1 MKKSNLI
8 CCLLFLFLGTTIAW
22 ADKYYQPG
30 SYRGNTTPRK
40 TLSEL
45 AGTGVKFMIYNAAI
59 AGNVDRTGFLRNNGV
74 QFEHDKTKER
84 DLLVYNES
92 FVYTME
98 GYDDNQDGTFD
109 WYAIKS
115 IQTGLYVDKDGKT
128 DVASAAEAKL
138 YITEWDGSPNK
149 SGVNLENWKYN
160 IVASGSVSG
169 TDSTTVFVVKN
180 GDIHWNGL
188 TDNFTT
194 WSDGHPYAFYVANEV
209 TTGDYLTDLHIY
221 SRSDMYSA
229 QVIYGY
235 IKSADQ
241 IKTNHIYEN
250 EGALSNLIDGDGTSF
265 NVTDWRVNNA
275 GDYHYY
281 QIDLGESVSSL
292 YLCMQRRPDGKN
304 APIKY
309 ELQASTAL
317 DGVYTTIGEYTTN
330 LATAAFYSSEK
341 LVLNGSYQY
350 IRIVAKERTLDNG
363 NDYMCMG
370 LSELYVLPGIP
381 EMKDAIDFVD
391 LATNDPIYTRASAK
405 KYAEIVEKYNST
417 CPEAKLLS
425 GVPVP
430 GNKYRIYAD
439 AYENGVYVNKDIM
452 ADSANL
458 SIKAAGSYHTAGDEQ
473 GKYEWYCEQTA
484 DGYLVFRNVADV
496 NKYLGNGVTVDE
508 PYKWSINTLKT
519 QRHGVPL
526 INFAMQYLAV
536 FNDGTH
542 WMGNVKD
549 AQDQTVAR
557 ASIDHDNNPETDP
570 EVVECGLCT
579 DFVFIPVSYTNG
591 EKKITINAGELA
603 QRNIQLFFDV
613 DQDGTAEEHS
623 LPYSRMFVSKER
635 FTTLKVKLL
644 CPERHVFKGVKV
656 NDAEE
661 LNTTIYTL
669 ENNELTFKFDSINSG
684 DVLNLQFEIK
694 KPFEFTDDAKLTEKP
709 ALYIIR
715 NMHKQGLMQQAR
727 PYRAPEFPDI
737 EIGGGDDEDGD
748 GEYDGPISSQTG
760 KNYYAKF
767 ESRNANMSLVGIA
780 GNTEDVTF
788 GAEGLDAYSL
798 FYFTA
803 TEDTITD
810 QYYSVNIHN
819 ATTAMK
825 CADDLLW
832 KQNGVTWYVQ
842 PKNTGDYSGYNIG
855 RTILNATNN
864 PQDAW
869 SCDHTDGDQI
879 KLKNANES
887 GTAWEFYQVPDE
899 QATRLLYEFIT
910 EVVGELNDTLA
921 VKANS
926 DDVNIDK
933 AKVGYYQQVVTTMA
947 TRAEGFYNG
956 TFTDPNGGHPISKL
970 MQFAQNLHMLE
981 HEIGYALF
989 ALPELTVEGEEDT
1002 NPHWYYVRNVN
1013 SDNYYAT
1020 FNGVDNLMSLKQ
1032 IDTSGAKKLENLF
1045 YFVGSKNSYDGVV
1058 EGTNKTYKDFPG
1070 NNLIIDEYLHAHIH
1084 NFSAKGYTLVSKNV
1098 EVAMTRPDYRPGSI
1112 GNVAT
1117 NLNLKSNEE
1126 WSIEFEYD
1134 LSGTTAYNAYG
1145 SSLLASTNNPLA
1157 DGYGNA
1163 FQVYFKDDRSIVIK
1177 VNNSD
1182 DSNRF
1187 WHTQD
1192 YFSHIKVVITYS
1204 QQKVVVDVYNSLGEK
1219 ETKTFTGVT
1228 LNDIST
1234 LSCAIPSE
1242 GFTLTNLGAYQVET
1256 MKWKEHQEATDK
1268 DQWYILPSSNADYP
1282 GLAIVIDEPN
1292 DTKMGWTNEQGSD
1305 TYVTTDLGN
1314 ADNSTWMF
1322 EKVKDFNSH
1331 LDELLAK
1338 FDNADCVIYNP
1349 ELAALMEAIRE
1360 DIAIIRE
1367 PATSYEDEERAFNE
1381 VYFTILDY
1389 ETHNGKVAAEFKAPK
1404 AGGLYTI
1411 RPYVEKNTENALSVH
1426 IDAASDSYVTREVYN
1441 ADATREDGTFDSRS
1455 VWMFEGTPA
1464 NGDYL
1469 ELNGLKLKNIHT
1481 NSYLTAGGILTV
1493 SDNENDVTLSAL
1505 GGSIAKIDVCDGFI
1519 PSGNYQVRYLK
1530 DEGFWGDALTE
1541 YPDSIGKLFESI
1553 DGHQSVH
1560 CKSIAATIGT
1570 ETNVSVTIRH
1580 DGGSHKLNILGVTLV
1595 AEDGTFT
1602 GVYRKGTAGDN
1613 PNSQTYEFTAV
1624 APGIYTV
1631 NCYVAN
1637 LNGGAN
1643 DKVQKAAGWIRINGT
1658 NDTDIVNIEGT
1669 GKMAPIG
1676 GENTKWIIEEIT
1688 ETDKISHATT
1698 VNTAG
1703 VGSIMLGYTATIP
1716 EGIEAFYPKA
1726 YSEKFV
1732 TLQSYDGVLP
1742 ANTAAILKVKDG
1754 ADKTA
1759 TYNFIYNSTAV
1770 EDNETTAPGKA
1781 TAEDGVVIAGSL
1793 YTTLVKADIHDEAMG
1808 GDVNFYMF
1816 LTNSK
1821 NLSKLYWVYENYRAD
1836 GTSTGNNDDGG
1847 YIKVNANRAYI
1858 ALAKPVA
1865 QNLSSFSLRFDTE
1878 WGTTEIEEIEDV
1890 ETENTGID
1898 TIFDLQGRKLNEIT
1912 EPGFYIVNGVKVFVK

>member
-45 AGTGVKFMIYNAAI
+45 AGTGVKFMIYNTAI
-59 AGNVDRTGFLRNNGV
+59 DGNVDRTGFLRNNGV

-98 GYDDNQDGTFD
+98 GHDDDQDGTFD

-115 IQTGLYVDKDGKT
+115 IQTGLYVNIDGKT
-128 DVASAAEAKL
+128 DVANATDAKL
-138 YITEWDGSPNK
+138 YITDWANATNK
-149 SGVNLENWKYN
+149 SGVNMENWKYN
-160 IVASGSVSG
+160 IIANGNISGG
-169 TDSTTVFVVKN
+169 DATTAFVVKN
-180 GDIHWNGL
+180 GNTCWNSEVNGFV
-188 TDNFTT
+188 TY
-194 WSDGHPYAFYVANEV
+194 SDGHPYAFYVANEV
-209 TTGDYLTDLHIY
+209 TSGDYLEDLHIY
-221 SRSDMYSA
+221 SRCDLYSA

-235 IKSADQ
+235 IKSASQ
-241 IKTNHIYEN
+241 ITSNYPFED
-250 EGALSNLIDGDGTSF
+250 EGAFSNLIDGDGTSY
-265 NVTDWRVNNA
+265 NVTDWNTYNE
-275 GDYHYY
+275 GDDHYY
-281 QIDLGESVSSL
+281 QIDLGESVESL
-292 YLCMQRRPDGKN
+292 YLCMQRRADGKN
-304 APIKY
+304 APVTY
-309 ELQASTAL
+309 ELQASTAAN
-317 DGVYTTIGEYTTN
+317 GEYTTIGEYTTN
-330 LATAAFYSSEK
+330 LETAAFYTSNIIK
-341 LVLNGSYQY
+341 LNGSYQY
-350 IRIVAKERTLDNG
+350 IRIVAKERTTTG
-363 NDYMCMG
+363 FKCMG

-381 EMKDAIDFVD
+381 EIKDAIDFVN
-391 LATNDPIYTRASAK
+391 LATEDPIYTHASAK
-405 KYAEIVEKYNST
+405 KYAEIVEIYNSE

-425 GVPVP
+425 GVPIP

-439 AYENGVYVNKDIM
+439 AYDTSAGVYVNRELM
-452 ADSANL
+452 AGDGRTAL
-458 SIKAAGSYHTAGDEQ
+458 EATGSYHTAGADK

-484 DGYLVFRNVADV
+484 DGYLVFRNVANV
-496 NKYLGNGVTVDE
+496 NKYLAFGTTADE
-508 PYKWSINTLKT
+508 PYKWSIETVNT

-526 INFAMQYLAV
+526 KNFAQQYLALA
-536 FNDGTH
+536 NDGSH
-542 WMGNVKD
+542 WMGNVT
-549 AQDQTVAR
+549 AVQNQTVAP
-557 ASIDHDNNPETDP
+557 AYVDGDNNAET
-570 EVVECGLCT
+570 EVVESGLCT
-579 DFVFIPVSYTNG
+579 DFVFIPVPFTEG
-591 EKKITINAGELA
+591 EKKITINAGKLA
-603 QRNIQLFFDV
+603 QRNIQLLFDTNN
-613 DQDGTAEEHS
+613 DGTAEAHS
-623 LPYSRMFVSKER
+623 LPYSRMFVSKEK
-635 FTTLKVKLL
+635 FATLKVKLL
-644 CPERHVFKGVKV
+644 CPERHVFNGVKV
-656 NDAEE
+656 NDVEE

-669 ENNELTFKFDSINSG
+669 KNNELTFDFDQINSG

-694 KPFEFTDDAKLTEKP
+694 KPFEFTNDADLTTEP
-709 ALYIIR
+709 HLYIIR

-727 PYRAPEFPDI
+727 PYRAAEFPDI
-737 EIGGGDDEDGD
+737 EIGGDDEDGD

-767 ESRNANMSLVGIA
+767 ETRNANMSLVGIA

-788 GAEGLDAYSL
+788 GENGLDAFSL

-803 TEDTITD
+803 TENGVADN
-810 QYYSVNIHN
+810 YYSVNIHN

-842 PKNTGDYSGYNIG
+842 PKKAGGYSGYNIG
-855 RTILNATNN
+855 RTMLNATNN
-864 PQDAW
+864 PADAW

-879 KLKNANES
+879 KLKNANVD
-887 GTAWEFYQVPDE
+887 GTAWEFYQVPDH
-899 QATRLLYEFIT
+899 QAKRLLYEFIT
-910 EVVGELNDTLA
+910 EVVDSLNTTLA
-921 VKANS
+921 GKADS

-933 AKVGYYQQVVTTMA
+933 AKVGYYQQIVTTMA
-947 TRAEGFYNG
+947 TRAAGFYDG
-956 TFTDPNGGHPISKL
+956 TYTDPNGGKPIAKL
-970 MQFAQNLHMLE
+970 LQFAQNLHMLE

-1002 NPHWYYVRNVN
+1002 NPHWYYVRNVK
-1013 SDNYYAT
+1013 SENYYAT

-1032 IDTSGAKKLENLF
+1032 IETTGTKKLENLF

-1058 EGTNKTYKDFPG
+1058 AGTNTTYKDFPG

-1098 EVAMTRPDYRPGSI
+1098 EVAMDSLPYTPGSF

-1117 NLNLKSNEE
+1117 GLSLKNNEE

-1145 SSLLASTNNPLA
+1145 SSLLASTDKPLA
-1157 DGYGNA
+1157 DNYSKG
-1163 FQVYFKDDRSIVIK
+1163 FQVYFKDDRSLVVK
-1177 VNNSD
+1177 CGNSD
-1182 DSNRF
+1182 DRYRF

-1219 ETKTFTGVT
+1219 ETLTITGVT
-1228 LNDIST
+1228 LDEIST

-1242 GFTLTNLGAYQVET
+1242 GFTLTKLGAYQVET
-1256 MKWKEHQEATDK
+1256 MKWKEHQEATAK
-1268 DQWYILPSSNADYP
+1268 DQWYILPSSNENYP
-1282 GLAIVIDEPN
+1282 GLAIVIEEPN
-1292 DTKMGWTNEQGSD
+1292 DTKMGWTNEQGGN
-1305 TYVTTDLGN
+1305 TFVATDLGN

-1338 FDNADCVIYNP
+1338 FDNKDCVIYNP
-1349 ELAALMEAIRE
+1349 ELAALMEAISE
-1360 DIAIIRE
+1360 NIAIIRNE
-1367 PATSYEDEERAFNE
+1367 ATSYEDEERAFNE

-1404 AGGLYTI
+1404 PGSLYTI
-1411 RPYVEKNTENALSVH
+1411 RPYVEKNTNNALVAH
-1426 IDAASDSYVTREVYN
+1426 IVDGDGTYVTRELYN
-1441 ADATREDGTFDSRS
+1441 AGVVRTDGTYDSRAIW
-1455 VWMFEGTPA
+1455 VFEGTEE
-1464 NGDYL
+1464 NGYL
-1469 ELNGLKLKNIHT
+1469 ALNGLNVKNLHT
-1481 NSYLTAGGILTV
+1481 QNYLTAKDDDILNI
-1493 SDNENDVTLSAL
+1493 SENAAGVTLSAL
-1505 GGSIAKIDVCDGFI
+1505 GGSLAKIDVCDCFI
-1519 PSGNYQVRYLK
+1519 PSGNYEVRYLT
-1530 DEGFWGDALTE
+1530 DQGFWGDAVAE
-1541 YPDSIGKLFESI
+1541 YPDGVGEEFAKVT
-1553 DGHQSVH
+1553 GANTVH

-1580 DGGSHKLNILGVTLV
+1580 DGGAYKLNILGVTLV
-1595 AEDGTFT
+1595 AEDGTVT

-1613 PNSQTYEFTAV
+1613 PRSQTYEFTAV

-1637 LNGGAN
+1637 LNGGDN
-1643 DKVQKAAGWIRINGT
+1643 DKVQMAAGWIAINGT
-1658 NDTDIVNIEGT
+1658 NNTDIVNIEGT
-1669 GKMAPIG
+1669 GKMARIG
-1676 GENTKWIIEEIT
+1676 GENTKWIIEEVT
-1688 ETDKISHATT
+1688 ETGKISHPTT

-1759 TYNFIYNSTAV
+1759 TYNFKYNSSAVTDETA
-1770 EDNETTAPGKA
+1770 APEKA

-1793 YTTLVKADIHDEAMG
+1793 YTTVVNAATHDEAMG
-1808 GDVNFYMF
+1808 KRDANLYMF

-1836 GTSTGNNDDGG
+1836 GSSTGNNADDGG

-1858 ALAKPVA
+1858 ALAKPIV
-1865 QNLSSFSLRFDTE
+1865 QNLASFSLRFDSE
-1878 WGTTEIEEIEDV
+1878 WGTTEIEEIEN
-1890 ETENTGID
+1890 TQAENNGVT
-1898 TIFDLQGRKLNEIT
+1898 TIFDLQGRKLSEIT
-1912 EPGFYIVNGVKVFVK
+1912 EPGIYIINGVKVFVK

>member
-30 SYRGNTTPRK
+30 SYRGDFTPRK
-40 TLSEL
+40 TLSDL
-45 AGTGVKFMIYNAAI
+45 AGTGVKFMIYDAAI
-59 AGNVDRTGFLRNNGV
+59 QGNVDRTGFLRNNGV

-98 GYDDNQDGTFD
+98 GHDDDQNGTFD

-115 IQTGLYVDKDGKT
+115 IQTGLYVNINGKT
-128 DVASAAEAKL
+128 DVANATDAKL
-138 YITEWDGSPNK
+138 YITDWANATNK
-149 SGVNLENWKYN
+149 SGVNMENWKYN
-160 IVASGSVSG
+160 IIANGNISGG
-169 TDSTTVFVVKN
+169 DATTAFVVKY
-180 GDIHWNGL
+180 GDDTCWNGEVNSFV
-188 TDNFTT
+188 T
-194 WSDGHPYAFYVANEV
+194 SSQGHPYAFYVANEV
-209 TTGDYLTDLHIY
+209 TSGDYLEDLHIY
-221 SRSDMYSA
+221 SRCDLYSA

-235 IKSADQ
+235 IKSASQ
-241 IKTNHIYEN
+241 ITSNYRFVD
-250 EGALSNLIDGDGTSF
+250 EGAFSNLIDGDGTSY
-265 NVTDWRVNNA
+265 NVTDWTTYNE
-275 GDYHYY
+275 GDDHYY
-281 QIDLGESVSSL
+281 QIDLGESVESL
-292 YLCMQRRPDGKN
+292 YLCMQRRADGKN
-304 APIKY
+304 APVKY
-309 ELQASTAL
+309 ELQACATA
-317 DGVYTTIGEYTTN
+317 DGQYTPIGEYTTN
-330 LATAAFYSSEK
+330 LETAAFYSSDNI
-341 LVLNGSYQY
+341 VLNGSYQH
-350 IRIVAKERTLDNG
+350 IRIVAKERTTTG
-363 NDYMCMG
+363 FKCMG
-370 LSELYVLPGIP
+370 LSELYVLPGTQEI
-381 EMKDAIDFVD
+381 KDAIDFVN
-391 LATNDPIYTRASAK
+391 LATNDPIYTHASAK
-405 KYAEIVEKYNST
+405 KYAEIVEKYNSK

-425 GVPVP
+425 GVPIP

-452 ADSANL
+452 AAGGNL
-458 SIKAAGSYHTAGDEQ
+458 SIKAAGSYHTAGNEQ

-496 NKYLGNGVTVDE
+496 DKYLGNGVTVDE

-526 INFAMQYLAV
+526 INIAMQYLAV
-536 FNDGTH
+536 YNNGSN
-542 WMGNVKD
+542 WMGNVRD
-549 AQDQTVAR
+549 AQDQTVAP
-557 ASIDHDNNPETDP
+557 ASIDHDNNADTDP
-570 EVVECGLCT
+570 QKVECGLCT
-579 DFVFIPVSYTNG
+579 DFVFIPVPYTNG

-613 DQDGTAEEHS
+613 DQDGTAEVHS

-661 LNTTIYTL
+661 LNTSIYTL
-669 ENNELTFKFDSINSG
+669 ENNELTFDFDQITSG

-694 KPFEFTDDAKLTEKP
+694 KPFEFTDDANLAEKP

-727 PYRAPEFPDI
+727 PYRASEFPDI
-737 EIGGGDDEDGD
+737 EIGGGDDENGD

-788 GAEGLDAYSL
+788 GTEGLDAYTL
-798 FYFTA
+798 FYFTK
-803 TEDTITD
+803 TEDTNTD

-825 CADDLLW
+825 CADDLHW
-832 KQNGVTWYVQ
+832 KTNGVTWYVQ

-887 GTAWEFYQVPDE
+887 GTAWEFYQVPDN
-899 QATRLLYEFIT
+899 QAKRLLYEFIT
-910 EVVGELNDTLA
+910 EVVAELDSTLA

-956 TFTDPNGGHPISKL
+956 TFTDPNGGDPISKL
-970 MQFAQNLHMLE
+970 LQFAQNLHMLE

-1032 IDTSGAKKLENLF
+1032 IETSGAKKLENLF

-1058 EGTNKTYKDFPG
+1058 AGTNTTYQDFPG

-1098 EVAMTRPDYRPGSI
+1098 EVAMNRPTYTPGSI

-1117 NLNLKSNEE
+1117 GLNLKNNQE

-1145 SSLLASTNNPLA
+1145 SSLLASGDKPLA
-1157 DGYGNA
+1157 DGYSNA
-1163 FQVYFKDDRSIVIK
+1163 FQVYFKDDRSLVVK

-1268 DQWYILPSSNADYP
+1268 DQWYILPSSNANYP

-1360 DIAIIRE
+1360 NIAIIRE

-1404 AGGLYTI
+1404 ASGLYTI
-1411 RPYVEKNTENALSVH
+1411 RPYVEKNTDNALSVH
-1426 IDAASDSYVTREVYN
+1426 IDATGNSYVTREVYN

-1481 NSYLTAGGILTV
+1481 NSYLTVGDILTA

-1519 PSGNYQVRYLK
+1519 PSGNYEVRYLK
-1530 DEGFWGDALTE
+1530 GEGFWGDALTE
-1541 YPDSIGKLFESI
+1541 YPAGIGEQFESI
-1553 DGHQSVH
+1553 NGHQSVH

-1580 DGGSHKLNILGVTLV
+1580 EGGSHKLNILGVTLV

-1602 GVYRKGTAGDN
+1602 GVYRKGTAGDD
-1613 PNSQTYEFTAV
+1613 PRSQTYEFTAV

-1637 LNGGAN
+1637 LNGGDN
-1643 DKVQKAAGWIRINGT
+1643 DKVQEAAGWIAING
-1658 NDTDIVNIEGT
+1658 DGVVNIEGT
-1669 GKMAPIG
+1669 GKMAHIG
-1676 GENTKWIIEEIT
+1676 GENTKWIIEEIKNP
-1688 ETDKISHATT
+1688 EENVYYLVSSLA
-1698 VNTAG
+1698 AG
-1703 VGSIMLGYTATIP
+1703 TQPDT
-1716 EGIEAFYPKA
+1716 KA
-1726 YSEKFV
+1726 YS
-1732 TLQSYDGVLP
+1732 
-1742 ANTAAILKVKDG
+1742 
-1754 ADKTA
+1754 
-1759 TYNFIYNSTAV
+1759 
-1770 EDNETTAPGKA
+1770 
-1781 TAEDGVVIAGSL
+1781 SL
-1793 YTTLVKADIHDEAMG
+1793 YLGHSAKVPTGITAYIVTGVQED
-1808 GDVNFYMF
+1808 
-1816 LTNSK
+1816 
-1821 NLSKLYWVYENYRAD
+1821 SKLDMVEITDGIIPAETGVILSSESVKTNQKFYYSSTSSTTNVDDNMLTGTTYTELVDCTNQDVYMLAKKNNRIALYWTYENRNAEGEKVTD
-1836 GTSTGNNDDGG
+1836 ANGSTNHNEGG
-1847 YIKVNANRAYI
+1847 YVQCNANKAYM
-1858 ALAKPVA
+1858 VA
-1865 QNLSSFSLRFDTE
+1865 DEGSQANITMYSFFYG
-1878 WGTTEIEEIEDV
+1878 GTTTDINDITD
-1890 ETENTGID
+1890 ETID
-1898 TIFDLQGRKLNEIT
+1898 NINISGIFDLQGRKLNEIT
-1912 EPGFYIVNGVKVFVK
+1912 KPGIYIVNGKKVIVSNVE